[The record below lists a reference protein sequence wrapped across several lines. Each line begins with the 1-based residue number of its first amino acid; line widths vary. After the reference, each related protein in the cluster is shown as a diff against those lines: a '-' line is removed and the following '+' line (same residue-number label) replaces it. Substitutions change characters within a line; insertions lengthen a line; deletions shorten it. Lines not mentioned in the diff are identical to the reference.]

1 MHQQRLPP
9 PPPTQSK
16 KRARLST
23 KQRRIRQ
30 LEKDAARRTFN
41 GNGMNDSLP
50 PLPVTQDSNEGNDHA
65 EENDDA
71 GFDTLFG
78 HPYGALP
85 YGNIHFASRPSSS
98 DVSVAADGQP
108 SSLSSLWHPD
118 KVRHDGLG
126 PNLRQL
132 NDEQLI
138 TILSFVDGPTL
149 ASGICCASKFLYVAG
164 HHEEL
169 WRDLV
174 LRRWG
179 EVGFTVRDPH
189 DTEEDDSGSAQGMGA
204 TGCWKDIYAWNHHP
218 SDSTKA
224 IIQRHSPISIQGIYS
239 DTFFRSWLCRS
250 FALQPSWLS
259 THTVSSIPHSEMT
272 TERFYK
278 EYEETN
284 TPVLIKGASKTWP
297 AVQQWT
303 RDYLLSV
310 ASEKRFRATSGAAPL
325 PAQFT
330 LADYL
335 NYCDSSTEEAPL
347 YLFDRTFATKCPQL
361 LHDFDKSLKST
372 CGWWDGETAEFGHD
386 LFGVLGEGRRP
397 DYQWLIVGPK
407 RSGSCFHI
415 DPNCTHAWNAP
426 IIGRK
431 RWIFYPPGVT
441 PPGVFPSP
449 NGDDVCMPISIGEWF
464 LTFWDQHVE
473 RRKDPDVR
481 RRPLECTACPGDVLF
496 VPHGWWHMVM
506 NIGDDDIVG
515 GVAGGD
521 ERGVSVALTRNYVS
535 GSNLS
540 DVLRF
545 LDSRVNQ
552 ISGCRDRGE
561 AIQPDDLGREFRKA
575 LSEVKRCTS
584 ESLGEEKK
592 DDNGEEDKGRWTD
605 LLERA
610 ERKAKEGW
618 GCDAW
623 VDLPS
628 TCPGSGNA
636 DKGNCG
642 DPSEEKD
649 EPKDGTK
656 SSILARA
663 KQSSSSTN
671 GCGASAIPASSGS
684 FSFSFL

>member
-1 MHQQRLPP
+1 
-9 PPPTQSK
+9 
-16 KRARLST
+16 
-23 KQRRIRQ
+23 
-30 LEKDAARRTFN
+30 
-41 GNGMNDSLP
+41 MNDSLP
-50 PLPVTQDSNEGNDHA
+50 PLPVTQDSNEGGNDHA
-65 EENDDA
+65 EGEDGA

-85 YGNIHFASRPSSS
+85 FGNIHFASPPSLS
-98 DVSVAADGQP
+98 DVSATDGQP
-108 SSLSSLWHPD
+108 SSSSSSWHPD

-189 DTEEDDSGSAQGMGA
+189 DTTEEGDSSSAQGRGA

-218 SDSTKA
+218 LDKT
-224 IIQRHSPISIQGIYS
+224 IIKRHSPISIQGIYS

-347 YLFDRTFATKCPQL
+347 YLFDRTFATECPQL
-361 LHDFDKSLKST
+361 LHDFDKSLKSS

-407 RSGSCFHI
+407 RYVCCVEFFVLLCCCCCASK
-415 DPNCTHAWNAP
+415 NTQMRT
-426 IIGRK
+426 IILGHLQN
-431 RWIFYPPGVT
+431 VT
-441 PPGVFPSP
+441 RYE
-449 NGDDVCMPISIGEWF
+449 NKTKCYCIYELM
-464 LTFWDQHVE
+464 
-473 RRKDPDVR
+473 
-481 RRPLECTACPGDVLF
+481 
-496 VPHGWWHMVM
+496 
-506 NIGDDDIVG
+506 
-515 GVAGGD
+515 
-521 ERGVSVALTRNYVS
+521 
-535 GSNLS
+535 
-540 DVLRF
+540 
-545 LDSRVNQ
+545 
-552 ISGCRDRGE
+552 GC
-561 AIQPDDLGREFRKA
+561 
-575 LSEVKRCTS
+575 
-584 ESLGEEKK
+584 
-592 DDNGEEDKGRWTD
+592 
-605 LLERA
+605 
-610 ERKAKEGW
+610 
-618 GCDAW
+618 
-623 VDLPS
+623 
-628 TCPGSGNA
+628 
-636 DKGNCG
+636 
-642 DPSEEKD
+642 
-649 EPKDGTK
+649 
-656 SSILARA
+656 
-663 KQSSSSTN
+663 
-671 GCGASAIPASSGS
+671 
-684 FSFSFL
+684 

>member
-1 MHQQRLPP
+1 
-9 PPPTQSK
+9 
-16 KRARLST
+16 
-23 KQRRIRQ
+23 
-30 LEKDAARRTFN
+30 
-41 GNGMNDSLP
+41 MNDSLP
-50 PLPVTQDSNEGNDHA
+50 PLPVTQHSNVDGNDHA
-65 EENDDA
+65 EEDDGA

-85 YGNIHFASRPSSS
+85 YGNIHFASPPSSSS
-98 DVSVAADGQP
+98 DVSADDRQP
-108 SSLSSLWHPD
+108 SSPSPSSWHPD
-118 KVRHDGLG
+118 KVRRDGLG

-138 TILSFVDGPTL
+138 NVLSFVDGPSL

-189 DTEEDDSGSAQGMGA
+189 DTTEESGSSMQQKGA
-204 TGCWKDIYAWNHHP
+204 TGCWKDIYAWNHQ
-218 SDSTKA
+218 SLDDCTKRTT
-224 IIQRHSPISIQGIYS
+224 IKRHSPISIQGIYS
-239 DTFFRSWLCRS
+239 DIFFRSWLCRS

-278 EYEETN
+278 EYEQTN

-297 AVQQWT
+297 AVQKWT

-325 PAQFT
+325 PAQFS
-330 LADYL
+330 LSDYL

-361 LHDFDKSLKST
+361 LHDFDESLKSS
-372 CGWWDGETAEFGHD
+372 CGWWDGDTAEFGHD
-386 LFGVLGEGRRP
+386 LFGVLGEERRP

-473 RRKDPDVR
+473 RRKDPDVK

-506 NIGDDDIVG
+506 NIGDEDIDGGAG
-515 GVAGGD
+515 GVD

-575 LSEVKRCTS
+575 LSEVKHCRS
-584 ESLGEEKK
+584 ESLGEEKN
-592 DDNGEEDKGRWTD
+592 DDNGEEEKGRWAD

-610 ERKAKEGW
+610 EQRAKEGW

-628 TCPGSGNA
+628 TCASVGNA
-636 DKGNCG
+636 DKGNCDDNAG
-642 DPSEEKD
+642 VKD
-649 EPKDGTK
+649 EPTNNCTK
-656 SSILARA
+656 TSVLARA
-663 KQSSSSTN
+663 KQSSSCSSECGMSST
-671 GCGASAIPASSGS
+671 SASSGA